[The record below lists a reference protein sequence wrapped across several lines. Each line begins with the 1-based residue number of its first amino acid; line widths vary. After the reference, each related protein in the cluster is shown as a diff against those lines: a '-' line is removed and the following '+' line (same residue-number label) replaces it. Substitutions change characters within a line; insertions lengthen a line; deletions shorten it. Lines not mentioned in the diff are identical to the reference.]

1 MATIANP
8 LLQPGDSVFIVV
20 RGDGE
25 IPNQDGATLIQG
37 TVQQITWD
45 EVALKYK
52 YLIVWG
58 NRSRWIS
65 EALYNIGNNETI
77 TKTYNTARAAF
88 RALVDTVNP

>member
-1 MATIANP
+1 MATTANP
-8 LLQPGDSVFIVV
+8 LLQPGDVVFIVV

-25 IPNQDGATLIQG
+25 IPNQDGATMIQG
-37 TVQQITWD
+37 TVQQTTWD

-58 NRSRWIS
+58 SKSRWIS
-65 EALYNIGNNETI
+65 EALYNISSGETI
-77 TKTYNTARAAF
+77 TKTYNTARTAF